1 MSSLGYRAERAYLPC
16 FSDQAHD
23 GRDSHVRYEP
33 LISYYFSGGTIIA
46 GTDATWGLLR
56 GIKQRYRPICGLTS
70 HPLLLLCVAVACCM
84 KPVCVPVPSRVVT
97 NRYNSRGVEA
107 SIISGSPK

>member
-1 MSSLGYRAERAYLPC
+1 MVGTAMSNMSPLFRIISLGY
-16 FSDQAHD
+16 
-23 GRDSHVRYEP
+23 
-33 LISYYFSGGTIIA
+33 IIA
-46 GTDATWGLLR
+46 RTDATWGLLR

-97 NRYNSRGVEA
+97 NRCNSSSVET
-107 SIISGSPK
+107 SIISGSLN